1 MPGIHALWGQREK
14 FQCWG
19 VWEPKWQAPLAKLVP
34 VPGGFHSCHSKTG
47 TGHGDREA

>member
-1 MPGIHALWGQREK
+1 MPCGVRGKNFNAGD
-14 FQCWG
+14 

-34 VPGGFHSCHSKTG
+34 MTGGFHSCHSKMG